1 MARAGPSTASAV
13 SNSRASAD
21 PILRRNPLNPSP
33 PLPSRLTIIGLGNT
47 MAADDGLGPWV
58 IRHMETAALPPGT
71 EVRWVPAPGPELL
84 TDLEQ
89 EGEVVFID
97 AARVEGQPAG
107 TLLEQ
112 LIPPGSDARLEHARS
127 LVSTHGLSLAELL
140 KLARVLGRAR
150 AHVRLIGVVGERFEP
165 GEGLSPS
172 VEIAAARVVDRLL
185 ERIAAFAPD
194 PLPRP

>member
-1 MARAGPSTASAV
+1 
-13 SNSRASAD
+13 
-21 PILRRNPLNPSP
+21 
-33 PLPSRLTIIGLGNT
+33 

-58 IRHMETAALPPGT
+58 IRRLESAVLPPGA
-71 EVRWVPAPGPELL
+71 ELRWVPAPGPELL
-84 TDLEQ
+84 ADLEQ

-97 AARVEGQPAG
+97 AARVEGQLAG

-112 LIPPGSDARLEHARS
+112 LIAPGSDAKLEHARS

-172 VEIAAARVVDRLL
+172 VEIAAGRVVDRLL
-185 ERIAAFAPD
+185 ERLATLSRNPAARA
-194 PLPRP
+194 